1 MLARGD
7 MNKMIEEVNKVLEGA
22 FKRIQVLE
30 DKVQKLENPKTTP
43 AVEPSRR
50 AKKAA

>member
-7 MNKMIEEVNKVLEGA
+7 INKVLEQVNVVLEGA
-22 FKRIQVLE
+22 FKRIQALE
-30 DKVQKLENPKTTP
+30 DKVQKLENPTTP

-50 AKKAA
+50 VKKAA